1 MKRIAGFTLIV
12 LLVLPVQVEAQFS
25 IFRKRSSADRATRDL
40 EKRQRDAG
48 EQNAFNAVQPMGRG
62 SDTRRDDHLWSS
74 ETAYTAINRTGNIS
88 ITTPSRLGIHQK
100 TEIQSMLGAFYFVPN
115 ILVKHRWHTGKQ
127 LWWATRHG
135 VYFPSNGLT
144 WAQKRGFSSVID
156 TTISVSQVIAIRN
169 ELIVSKP
176 VGNKLSCVPGQPFLI
191 ITAGLALDYSSTL
204 SGHNVKPIDEHILG
218 ARSTALI
225 GDGLLIIARIR
236 ADAQLTEDMIV
247 EGGFRFLTGE
257 NNISDVIE
265 HHAALNYRLTN
276 NITVSPGYIVS
287 FGNLGNSNPQLYP
300 FFDLTWYFG
309 QKPRRHISLFGRN

>member
-88 ITTPSRLGIHQK
+88 ITTPSRLGIHHK

-115 ILVKHRWHTGKQ
+115 ILVNIDGTRVK
-127 LWWATRHG
+127 LWYYQTWCLL
-135 VYFPSNGLT
+135 PINGLT
-144 WAQKRGFSSVID
+144 WAQKRGFSWVD
-156 TTISVSQVIAIRN
+156 TTISAPGYCYQKQ
-169 ELIVSKP
+169 LVSKP

-191 ITAGLALDYSSTL
+191 ITAGLAL
-204 SGHNVKPIDEHILG
+204 
-218 ARSTALI
+218 
-225 GDGLLIIARIR
+225 IIVQR
-236 ADAQLTEDMIV
+236 
-247 EGGFRFLTGE
+247 
-257 NNISDVIE
+257 
-265 HHAALNYRLTN
+265 
-276 NITVSPGYIVS
+276 
-287 FGNLGNSNPQLYP
+287 
-300 FFDLTWYFG
+300 
-309 QKPRRHISLFGRN
+309 